1 MSFLKKY
8 FKGWQFRDTSP
19 SLTEGDVFDVF
30 VAESNSNNE
39 GHVYI
44 GDTHLVVNGAGP
56 ETVEKRVRVRV
67 TEFDSATATGRGEFL
82 EIVGESSYTG

>member
-8 FKGWQFRDTSP
+8 LKGWQFRDTSP
-19 SLTEGDVFDVF
+19 SLTVGDELDVF
-30 VAESNSNNE
+30 VAESNSATE

-44 GDTHLVVNGAGP
+44 GDTHLIVEGAGP

-67 TEFDSATATGRGEFL
+67 TEFDDATATGRGEFV